1 MLMPGEGPVD
11 QAGVSLAYRT
21 AAPETRPPDVT
32 GPTPP
37 LDLDVGDLVQ
47 AFDGDDAVGHLAAG
61 RTDLTVP
68 GEVRLPTAALRAPV
82 VAESHRGRGAT
93 TGMITHLLEEAQ
105 HRGQVLA
112 TLSSPYSWLHGRLGF
127 GPASEACGVE
137 VDPAMARS
145 VHRPEPGEVVTYS
158 LDDPIVRELLIDVY
172 DRCART
178 RTGTV
183 ERSVSSWDRRLG
195 ASSPPATSSTAEV
208 AVRHDST
215 GRADAYVLYDVAAP
229 EGGRQVGVV
238 RDMWGETLGAER
250 ALWAHLVGRPG
261 VTLWRSPR
269 RPVGDP
275 IRFALDDVRA
285 YRVTHQFDELWLRL
299 LDVDVALGTRTYN
312 ASTRALTLKVSDPL
326 LRTNEGT
333 YRVDSYGSFRSQG
346 SPDLELGVDALS
358 AVYLGGTSFRD
369 LVDAGRIIERSPGAA
384 ADADTLFGERPTP
397 FCGSDV

>member
-1 MLMPGEGPVD
+1 MSGVGAAD
-11 QAGVSLAYRT
+11 QVGVSLAFSI
-21 AAPETRPPDVT
+21 AAPETGPPDDPM

-37 LDLDVGDLVQ
+37 LDLDVDDIVR
-47 AFDGDDAVGHLAAG
+47 AFDGDEPVGHIAAA

-82 VAESHRGRGAT
+82 VAGTHRGRGAL
-93 TGMITHLLEEAQ
+93 TGMITHLLEDAQ
-105 HRGQVLA
+105 QRGQIIA

-137 VDPAMARS
+137 VDPVAARS
-145 VHRPEPGEVVTYS
+145 VRRPEPGEVVVVEP
-158 LDDPIVRELLIDVY
+158 DDPAVHELLIDVY

-183 ERSVSSWDRRLG
+183 DRSQRAWERRLAVG
-195 ASSPPATSSTAEV
+195 ASPGTRAVSEV
-208 AVRHDST
+208 AVRQDST
-215 GRADAYVLYDVAAP
+215 GRADAYVLYDIGASDGDRP
-229 EGGRQVGVV
+229 VGVI
-238 RDMWGETLGAER
+238 RDLWGETLAAER

-275 IRFALDDVRA
+275 VRFALDDVRA
-285 YRVTHQFDELWLRL
+285 YRVTHQFDELWIRL

-312 ASTRALTLKVSDPL
+312 PSTRALTLKVSDPL
-326 LRTNEGT
+326 LRVNEGT

-346 SPDLELGVDALS
+346 SPDLELGIDALS
-358 AVYLGGTSFRD
+358 AAYLGGTSFRD
-369 LVDAGRIIERSPGAA
+369 LVEAGRIVERTPGAA